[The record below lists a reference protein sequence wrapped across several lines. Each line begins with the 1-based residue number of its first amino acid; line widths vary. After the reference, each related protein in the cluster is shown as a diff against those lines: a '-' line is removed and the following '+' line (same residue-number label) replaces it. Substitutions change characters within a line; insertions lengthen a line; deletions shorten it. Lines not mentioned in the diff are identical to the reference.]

1 MKNQQS
7 AQKKNSLKLKLWSV
21 NIYLACDGD
30 VAFKYGGRDETFLF
44 QYVRTVKFGG
54 ISFDLKQRTRLVNL
68 KHADGSVDV
77 QYAKIKGKWLRS
89 DACVLPLGFPIEEVD
104 NIACKMENIR

>member
-1 MKNQQS
+1 MKNKQS
-7 AQKKNSLKLKLWSV
+7 AHKKNGLKLKEWSV
-21 NIYLACDGD
+21 NIHLAYDGD
-30 VAFKYGGRDETFLF
+30 VAFQYGGRDETFLF

-77 QYAKIKGKWLRS
+77 QYAKLKGKWQRS
-89 DACVLPLGFPIEEVD
+89 NACVLPFGFPIEEVD
-104 NIACKMENIR
+104 NIACKMEKI